1 MTKLE
6 QLQAL
11 RIMYTKTIKYN
22 EEIMRILENMCEE
35 DHQQL
40 SIDFGHDMKRHFD
53 LREVYYNIRNA
64 RDRIYHIGTLE
75 NELIATLEN
84 TEKCQHTIVTDYIDI
99 DVDKGKQIEYCSK
112 CGYTPPL

>member
-11 RIMYTKTIKYN
+11 RIMYTKTLKYN
-22 EEIMRILENMCEE
+22 EEIMRILETMWEE
-35 DHQQL
+35 DREQL
-40 SIDFGHDMKRHFD
+40 TIDFGHDMKRHFD
-53 LREVYYNIRNA
+53 SREVHYNIRNA
-64 RDRIYHIGTLE
+64 RDRIYYIETLE
-75 NELIATLEN
+75 NELISNLEDS
-84 TEKCQHTIVTDYIDI
+84 EKCQHTIVTDYIDI